1 MKSTV
6 ELISYLV
13 DKSVEK
19 ANKKILKLA
28 LLSFMAGAFISLGSV
43 GNIVASADLY
53 KTNAGL
59 AKFVGASIF
68 PVGLI
73 AIVLLGYELFTSNCM
88 VISAAYDKKI
98 SYASYF
104 KNILLV
110 LFFNFIGCLFIAY
123 ITVRT
128 HTLSHTGKELL
139 FSMAEHK
146 VHASEYEI
154 FLKGILCNVL
164 VCGATL
170 LAYSVKDGISK
181 IFAIW
186 FPIMLF
192 IVLGYDH
199 IVANMLYLPAAYM
212 LHAGITISE
221 IIHNFIFAG
230 LGNFVG
236 GAFMML
242 TPLYIAAKRNGENNA
257 TH

>member
-6 ELISYLV
+6 ELIDYLV
-13 DKSVEK
+13 YKSVNK
-19 ANKKILKLA
+19 ANNKMFKLA

-53 KTNAGL
+53 KTNPGL

-73 AIVLLGYELFTSNCM
+73 AIVLLGYELYTSNCM

-98 SYASYF
+98 SYTLYF
-104 KNILLV
+104 KNILSV

-128 HTLSHTGKELL
+128 HTLSQSGQELL
-139 FSMAEHK
+139 FSMANHK
-146 VHASEYEI
+146 VHAGAYEI

-170 LAYSVKDGISK
+170 LGYSVKDGISK

-199 IVANMLYLPAAYM
+199 IVANMLYLPTAYM
-212 LHAGITISE
+212 LHSGITVSQIV
-221 IIHNFIFAG
+221 HNFIFSG

-236 GAFMML
+236 GAFIML

-257 TH
+257 AH